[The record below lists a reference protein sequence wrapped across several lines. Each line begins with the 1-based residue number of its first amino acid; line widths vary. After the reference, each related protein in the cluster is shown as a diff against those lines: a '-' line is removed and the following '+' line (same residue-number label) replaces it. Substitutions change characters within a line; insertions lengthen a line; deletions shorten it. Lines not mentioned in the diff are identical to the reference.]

1 MNDKEEK
8 RRALPETAAAGK
20 PDDALLVQRFWERDE
35 SVLEVVLEKHGS
47 LMRRLAARFL
57 SDPRDCEETLNDVLL
72 AAWNAIPPQRPE
84 NLPAFLVTLT
94 RRAAISRLRS
104 LTRAKDVP
112 AEHLLALEELE
123 DVLPDASAVE
133 DALLARELTASIE
146 DFLRS
151 LPPRRR
157 TVFLLRHYASCSVDE
172 ICQRLF
178 VSRSTVEKE
187 LQKARRGLKAKLEKE
202 GYAV

>member
-1 MNDKEEK
+1 MYDEEEK
-8 RRALPETAAAGK
+8 LNSRPERTEK
-20 PDDALLVQRFWERDE
+20 PDDQELVQRFFSRDE
-35 SVLEVVLEKHGS
+35 SVLEAVLQKHGS
-47 LMRRLAARFL
+47 LLRRLAARFL
-57 SDPRDCEETLNDVLL
+57 SDSRDCEETVSDVLL

-94 RRAAISRLRS
+94 RRAAISRLRG

-123 DVLPDASAVE
+123 DVLPDRSGVE
-133 DALLARELTASIE
+133 DALLAGELAASIE
-146 DFLRS
+146 DFLRG

-157 TVFLLRHYASCSVDE
+157 TVFLFRYYASCSVDE
-172 ICQRLF
+172 ISSRLF

-187 LQKARRGLKAKLEKE
+187 LQKARRDLKAKLEKE
-202 GYAV
+202 GYTV